1 MLFLVWYDTNP
12 ERPLAEKVQA
22 ALDAYSQRFKEAPN
36 LMLVN
41 EVDLVTVAGIE
52 VRGVRTVQPNH
63 FWVGLTVANDPD
75 PIPS

>member
-1 MLFLVWYDTNP
+1 MLFLVWYDTDAG
-12 ERPLAEKVQA
+12 RPLAEKVQA
-22 ALDAYSQRFKEAPN
+22 ALGAYSQRFKEAPN
-36 LMLVN
+36 LVLVN

>member
-41 EVDLVTVAGIE
+41 EVDLVAVAGIE
-52 VRGVRTVQPNH
+52 VRTSRTVQPNH
-63 FWVGLTVANDPD
+63 FWVGLTVINDPD